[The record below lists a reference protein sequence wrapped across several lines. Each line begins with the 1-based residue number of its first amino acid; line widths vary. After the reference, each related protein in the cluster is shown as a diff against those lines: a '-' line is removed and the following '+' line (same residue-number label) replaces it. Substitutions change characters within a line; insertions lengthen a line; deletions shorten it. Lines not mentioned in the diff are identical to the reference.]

1 MLIFRLFA
9 VVALIV
15 LNGCA
20 GSPEKQQESPTP
32 AAPKTTLKEELPKK
46 SESKTEKTEID
57 QDVLFMLMSAEIAG
71 QRGQF
76 DLAYEGYME
85 AAKRVK
91 DPKAA
96 ERAAM
101 IAMYLKD
108 AKKLKKSLALWLK
121 KDPQNL
127 TARKLS
133 LLASLKD
140 GEQQKSQE
148 HLAVILDGDPAGF
161 ENTILE
167 LANALQSEGKIQLV
181 YDALE
186 DLAAKRPNQ
195 AVICYLQSVI
205 ALQMKNQALA
215 EKKIAEALRLQ
226 PDWDKA
232 LAFQAQIALLSGD
245 VLKAIKVLKSVYQ
258 KYPDNQKIGK
268 MLTQVLIKAGEYD
281 EAGKVYQKLVENDPK
296 DFESW
301 IALALVHMQLDRDNE
316 AEDIFKK
323 LLDESEWQDQAR
335 FYLGKLEEKRENK
348 KKALN
353 WYDQVKEEPFSFEAA
368 ISAINLLAHD
378 KQYEEA
384 VSRLQVLKDK
394 YPKEKNRVTLM
405 EAELL
410 NKQKRYREAYDVLTA
425 ALAEQPDS
433 KELLY
438 TRALIAERIDKL
450 DVLESD
456 LKKIL
461 QQDSDN
467 AEALN
472 ALGYTL
478 LSFPSR
484 LGEAEQYLEHALAL
498 QPDEPVILDS
508 YGWLLFKQGKAEKA
522 LEYLQRAYEKQQEN
536 EIAAHLAEVLWT
548 LGRKD
553 EARKLFGK
561 AYKAAPDDEY
571 LLDFKRRVLRD
582 AE

>member
-161 ENTILE
+161 ENTMLE

-181 YDALE
+181 YDAL
-186 DLAAKRPNQ
+186 DGLAAKRPNQ
-195 AVICYLQSVI
+195 AVIYYLQSVI
-205 ALQMKNQALA
+205 AMQMKNQQLA

-232 LAFQAQIALLSGD
+232 LAFQAQIALLTGD
-245 VLKAIKVLKSVYQ
+245 VPKAVGVLKSVHQ

-323 LLDESEWQDQAR
+323 LLDENQWQDQAR

-348 KKALN
+348 KKALS

-384 VSRLQVLKDK
+384 VLRLQVLKGK
-394 YPKEKNRVTLM
+394 YPKEKTRVTLM

-438 TRALIAERIDKL
+438 TRALIAERIDKM

-536 EIAAHLAEVLWT
+536 EIAAHLAEVLWA

-571 LLDFKRRVLRD
+571 LLDFKRRVLRG

>member
-161 ENTILE
+161 ENTMLE

-181 YDALE
+181 YDAL
-186 DLAAKRPNQ
+186 DGLAAKRPNQ
-195 AVICYLQSVI
+195 AVIYYLQSVI
-205 ALQMKNQALA
+205 AMQMKNQQLA

-232 LAFQAQIALLSGD
+232 LAFQAQIALLTGD
-245 VLKAIKVLKSVYQ
+245 VPKAVGVLKSVHQ

-323 LLDESEWQDQAR
+323 LLDENQWQDQAR

-348 KKALN
+348 KKALS

-384 VSRLQVLKDK
+384 VLRLQVLKGK
-394 YPKEKNRVTLM
+394 YPKEKTRVTLM
-405 EAELL
+405 EAEL
-410 NKQKRYREAYDVLTA
+410 
-425 ALAEQPDS
+425 
-433 KELLY
+433 
-438 TRALIAERIDKL
+438 
-450 DVLESD
+450 
-456 LKKIL
+456 
-461 QQDSDN
+461 
-467 AEALN
+467 
-472 ALGYTL
+472 
-478 LSFPSR
+478 
-484 LGEAEQYLEHALAL
+484 
-498 QPDEPVILDS
+498 
-508 YGWLLFKQGKAEKA
+508 
-522 LEYLQRAYEKQQEN
+522 
-536 EIAAHLAEVLWT
+536 
-548 LGRKD
+548 
-553 EARKLFGK
+553 
-561 AYKAAPDDEY
+561 
-571 LLDFKRRVLRD
+571 
-582 AE
+582 